1 METTAVKVYS
11 LDYNDSKTYLFA
23 GLFILGNLALPQ
35 VCHLLPQG
43 GLVWLPIYFFTLIGA
58 YKYGWRVGLFTAIL
72 SPLLNSALFGMP
84 MVAFLPA
91 ILIKSTLLAVFAG
104 FISWHFK
111 QVSLLLLAA
120 VVLLYQATGTL
131 LEWVFIEK
139 DLFYGRA
146 GFPYRY
152 TGNAFPGYRWVSVY

>member
-23 GLFILGNLALPQ
+23 GLFILGNQALPQ
-35 VCHLLPQG
+35 IYHLLPQG

-91 ILIKSTLLAVFAG
+91 ILIKSTLLTVFCR
-104 FISWHFK
+104 IY
-111 QVSLLLLAA
+111 LLA
-120 VVLLYQATGTL
+120 L
-131 LEWVFIEK
+131 
-139 DLFYGRA
+139 
-146 GFPYRY
+146 
-152 TGNAFPGYRWVSVY
+152 